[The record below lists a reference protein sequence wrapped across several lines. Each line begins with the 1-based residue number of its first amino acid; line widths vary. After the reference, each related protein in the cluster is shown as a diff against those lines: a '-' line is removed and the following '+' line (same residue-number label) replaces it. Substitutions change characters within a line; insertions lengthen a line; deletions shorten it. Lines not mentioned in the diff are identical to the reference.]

1 MAELKTY
8 KFIGFNDSNVRIV
21 GEVKAEDLRQAKQ
34 KASQKALLLEI
45 VEKPK
50 GNPKKLGAKDLYYF
64 SISLSTF
71 LAAGYPMI
79 EALGYM
85 KERMPRHKVLMDHLA
100 SYISAGVA
108 VSNAMELTEAFPRL
122 YVNQVL
128 AGENSGSFD
137 KVLEELG
144 EYYQSIIGLQGQIR
158 GALMYPVM
166 VFITTVAVLMGY
178 LIMVVPTM
186 EDMYG
191 DLGSQLP
198 SITVVT
204 LNIATWLR
212 SNWIVFL
219 LSATVI
225 VLVLRMIVRDV
236 KPVRKAYEQLITKI
250 PVVNKAKT
258 TPEYIRFAKTFATAY
273 QNGLP
278 PIEVLQLSKSVV
290 SSVTMQEKLDYVI
303 EDVLAGRSLAE
314 SFKKQQFDPMFYR
327 AIAIGENTGQLGNA
341 LNRYLQMVERDF
353 ANWTKTA
360 STMLEPITLLIVAG
374 GVGFMVVSLYLPMF
388 RLIPTMMKGF

>member
-1 MAELKTY
+1 
-8 KFIGFNDSNVRIV
+8 
-21 GEVKAEDLRQAKQ
+21 
-34 KASQKALLLEI
+34 
-45 VEKPK
+45 
-50 GNPKKLGAKDLYYF
+50 
-64 SISLSTF
+64 
-71 LAAGYPMI
+71 
-79 EALGYM
+79 
-85 KERMPRHKVLMDHLA
+85 
-100 SYISAGVA
+100 
-108 VSNAMELTEAFPRL
+108 
-122 YVNQVL
+122 
-128 AGENSGSFD
+128 
-137 KVLEELG
+137 
-144 EYYQSIIGLQGQIR
+144 
-158 GALMYPVM
+158 MYPVM

-250 PVVNKAKT
+250 PVVNRAKT

-314 SFKKQQFDPMFYR
+314 SFKKQQFDPMLYR